1 MLNEDRKLILR
12 WQIGDITKDLNVG
25 ANIPKSKLSEVI
37 TPAGKASL
45 QFLAIHRRVRR
56 ASLKQ
61 LTIAELDSIARF
73 MVYHELPNIVRP
85 LLAMNLPD
93 NGSIAMPH
101 LITTRNQTVT
111 NVSRLSSKQIRLG
124 KVEDSELMICVY
136 KLGLILNPGELLA
149 WTQRIKRLT
158 STRHRNILLRLAHG
172 DIFSNSRLF
181 KFGLKDSPRCENCP
195 EAIESIQH
203 RIIECPKALRSWQL
217 LEESKRKLN
226 LNNLSDLSIEN
237 LIGAKDRLNKIELA
251 LQAELILKLTSKSD
265 TYFPEQMVRS
275 TIMMVFNSEK
285 LNDEMK
291 AEFNNYKNEI

>member
-1 MLNEDRKLILR
+1 M
-12 WQIGDITKDLNVG
+12 GV
-25 ANIPKSKLSEVI
+25 
-37 TPAGKASL
+37 
-45 QFLAIHRRVRR
+45 
-56 ASLKQ
+56 
-61 LTIAELDSIARF
+61 
-73 MVYHELPNIVRP
+73 
-85 LLAMNLPD
+85 
-93 NGSIAMPH
+93 
-101 LITTRNQTVT
+101 
-111 NVSRLSSKQIRLG
+111 
-124 KVEDSELMICVY
+124 
-136 KLGLILNPGELLA
+136 
-149 WTQRIKRLT
+149 
-158 STRHRNILLRLAHG
+158 
-172 DIFSNSRLF
+172 LF

-203 RIIECPKALRSWQL
+203 RIIECPKAIRSWLL